1 MTTDPSEYDKVM
13 PIVAAH
19 LAKVERAV
27 GRTRTSHA
35 RQPYATARQALVE
48 ALHDEDAQDVPH
60 QVVDE
65 FARRISE
72 EPGML
77 PF

>member
-1 MTTDPSEYDKVM
+1 MATDPSEYDNAM
-13 PIVAAH
+13 PVVAAH

-27 GRTRTSHA
+27 SRTRSSHA
-35 RQPYATARQALVE
+35 GLPYTTVRQALLE
-48 ALHDEDAQDVPH
+48 ALQHEDAQRVVP

-72 EPGML
+72 EPDQL

>member
-1 MTTDPSEYDKVM
+1 MATDPSEYDKAM
-13 PIVAAH
+13 PKVAAL

-27 GRTRTSHA
+27 GRTRSSHA
-35 RQPYATARQALVE
+35 GQPYATVRQALLE
-48 ALHDEDAQDVPH
+48 ALQQEDAQRVVP

-65 FARRISE
+65 FAGRISE
-72 EPGML
+72 DPEQL

>member
-1 MTTDPSEYDKVM
+1 MATDQSEYDNAM
-13 PIVAAH
+13 PIVAGH

-27 GRTRTSHA
+27 SRTRSSHA
-35 RQPYATARQALVE
+35 GQPYTIVRQALLE
-48 ALHDEDAQDVPH
+48 ALQHEDAQRVVP

-72 EPGML
+72 EPDQL

>member
-1 MTTDPSEYDKVM
+1 MATDPSEYDKAM

-19 LAKVERAV
+19 LAKLEQAV
-27 GRTRTSHA
+27 GRTRSSHA
-35 RQPYATARQALVE
+35 GQPYATVRQALLE
-48 ALHDEDAQDVPH
+48 ALQQEDAQRVVP

-72 EPGML
+72 EPEQL

>member
-1 MTTDPSEYDKVM
+1 MATDPSEYDKVM
-13 PIVAAH
+13 PVVAAH

-35 RQPYATARQALVE
+35 RQPYATVRQALVE
-48 ALHDEDAQDVPH
+48 ALRDEDAQRVPP

-65 FARRISE
+65 FARWISE
-72 EPGML
+72 DPGML

>member
-1 MTTDPSEYDKVM
+1 MATEPSEYDKAM

-27 GRTRTSHA
+27 SQTRSSHA
-35 RQPYATARQALVE
+35 GQPYAMVRQALLE
-48 ALHDEDAQDVPH
+48 ALQQEDAQRVVP

-72 EPGML
+72 EPEQL

>member
-1 MTTDPSEYDKVM
+1 MATDPSEYDKVM

-27 GRTRTSHA
+27 VRTRTSHA
-35 RQPYATARQALVE
+35 RQPYATVRQALIEVLRE
-48 ALHDEDAQDVPH
+48 EDAQHVPP

-72 EPGML
+72 DPGML

>member
-1 MTTDPSEYDKVM
+1 MVTDPSEYDDAI

-27 GRTRTSHA
+27 SRTLSTHA
-35 RQPYATARQALVE
+35 GQSYTTVRQALLE
-48 ALHDEDAQDVPH
+48 ALHHEDAQPVVA
-60 QVVDE
+60 QVADE

-72 EPGML
+72 EPEQL